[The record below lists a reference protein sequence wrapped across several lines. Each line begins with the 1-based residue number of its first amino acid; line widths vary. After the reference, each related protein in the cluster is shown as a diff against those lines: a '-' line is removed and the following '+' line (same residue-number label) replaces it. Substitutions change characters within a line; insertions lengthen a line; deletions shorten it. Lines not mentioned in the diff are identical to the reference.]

1 MTKRQPLHSL
11 TKQKTSADS
20 FCLFAMTPRDSS
32 RSPPVASQSMRPLP
46 RRRRTGATAIAAGLL
61 LAWQAVVGR
70 TDACSVSVTN
80 NYNVTISLHSYNGFD
95 HILHRPLR
103 DGLGAAWQQQ
113 Q

>member
-1 MTKRQPLHSL
+1 
-11 TKQKTSADS
+11 
-20 FCLFAMTPRDSS
+20 
-32 RSPPVASQSMRPLP
+32 MRPLP

-95 HILHRPLR
+95 HICTDPYETASVPPGNNSNSTLSCAVVPRTPV
-103 DGLGAAWQQQ
+103 GLGLLTGLLTD
-113 Q
+113 